1 MKESTIAVKKKVKDE
16 AAARRKRAGDK
27 DSHQSVVAKDGP
39 VIAAVLEHNVNQNL
53 NEGEQP
59 IAIINFDCPLR

>member
-39 VIAAVLEHNVNQNL
+39 VIAAVLEHNVIQNL
-53 NEGEQP
+53 NEGE
-59 IAIINFDCPLR
+59 